1 MDEGIKAQGQMR
13 GITDGGN
20 LKNIRT
26 DEQGRMLVN
35 VDGQT
40 QTSKE
45 KVLASASI
53 KAGTEAT
60 TIDVNGKVTTA
71 LVANYS
77 ETATITVAVDGENI
91 VVDSSIAI
99 ELPINKEVT
108 SLEIISNE
116 TDTKVY
122 YLLKGIK

>member
-108 SLEIISNE
+108 SLGIISNE
-116 TDTKVY
+116 ADTKVY